1 MPNLRG
7 DLRPVVFDC
16 DPEIGIPIAIRV
28 SPQARRVGLRI
39 DTTERRVELVLP
51 RGVPAGTGLRFLAA
65 KRKWIA
71 ARLQA
76 LPQPTPFVEG
86 AIVPLLGVPHRVRRE
101 HDPSAPPV
109 SVTDG
114 EIRVTGEPA
123 HLARRVRDHLVIT
136 ARAELTRR
144 AQRLAAWIGHEVA
157 RVNVRD
163 TKSRWGSCS
172 GRGNLSFSW
181 RLILAPAPVL
191 GYVVAHE
198 VAHLVEMN
206 HGPRFWQ
213 LVERLNPGSAA
224 PRAWLKQHRSRLLSY
239 G

>member
-86 AIVPLLGVPHRVRRE
+86 AIVPSLVFPNGAGADTNPLSPPGPARTRSLCAAGQRHR
-101 HDPSAPPV
+101 
-109 SVTDG
+109 
-114 EIRVTGEPA
+114 
-123 HLARRVRDHLVIT
+123 
-136 ARAELTRR
+136 
-144 AQRLAAWIGHEVA
+144 W
-157 RVNVRD
+157 
-163 TKSRWGSCS
+163 
-172 GRGNLSFSW
+172 
-181 RLILAPAPVL
+181 
-191 GYVVAHE
+191 
-198 VAHLVEMN
+198 
-206 HGPRFWQ
+206 
-213 LVERLNPGSAA
+213 
-224 PRAWLKQHRSRLLSY
+224 
-239 G
+239 